1 MRRVGAAPMREN
13 PVMASSRRRPDPDP
27 AGSETSATGG
37 LRERKKLKT
46 RMAIQREAM
55 RLFEHQGYDA
65 TTIEQIAEAVEI
77 SPSTFFNYFPSKE
90 DVVFTDPYDPLFI
103 SAFLARPSDEPV
115 LDAIRHTVNESLG
128 AVFERD
134 RDVILARTRLI
145 MSVPALGARVW
156 EDVKRTLELFCTV
169 VAERL
174 GRDPGDFEL
183 RVATMS
189 VISAMTMASMEWA
202 RTDGSAD
209 MMDLINRA
217 LDVVEAGGLNAIA
230 PGPAPSSKA

>member
-1 MRRVGAAPMREN
+1 MGEN

-27 AGSETSATGG
+27 TGPETGVTAG

-46 RMAIQREAM
+46 KMAIQREAM
-55 RLFEHQGYDA
+55 RLFEARGYDA

-115 LDAIRHTVNESLG
+115 LVAIRHILNEGLG

-134 RDVILARTRLI
+134 RDVILARSRLI
-145 MSVPALGARVW
+145 MSVPALRARVW
-156 EDVKRTLELFCTV
+156 EDLMRTRELFCAV

-174 GRDPGDFEL
+174 GRDPGDYDL
-183 RVATMS
+183 RVATMMM
-189 VISAMTMASMEWA
+189 IAAMMEATMEWV
-202 RTDGSAD
+202 RTDGTGD
-209 MMDLINRA
+209 MLELINRS
-217 LDVVEAGGLNAIA
+217 LDVVEAGGLDAIA
-230 PGPAPSSKA
+230 PAPAPASRSKTG